1 MVFPFKHVYWHPDAH
16 QNSCWSWMFI
26 LNYDLKSIDP
36 SPSRH
41 SSCPLSPHVGWLS
54 MAMAMSQNPDTLAR
68 TKLFLLRHVH
78 ALKYD
83 VSICFIGLDPSQNP
97 ILSVKSCVANYI
109 PNCVDYKSPCLAGDH
124 PILTIPCHFQVPA
137 LRVPLEP
144 SQFARRTCPST
155 QTNFYTKKIYTNQL
169 LHKHSFTSSTFCRNQ
184 PLLKPAFTQTRFST
198 NHLLHQPALT
208 QTSFYSHQLLHKPT
222 FRPTSF
228 CTNHVLHQP
237 TFTNEFLRK
246 SAFTNPLAQTASY
259 TNQLYTTPALGL

>member
-1 MVFPFKHVYWHPDAH
+1 MIFPFKHLYRHPDAH

-41 SSCPLSPHVGWLS
+41 SSCPLSPPFGWLS
-54 MAMAMSQNPDTLAR
+54 MAMSQNPDTLAR

-155 QTNFYTKKIYTNQL
+155 QTNSYTKQLLHKPAFTQTLFYIKHFLQKPTFTQTCFYTNSLFHKPPFAPTSSYTNELLLAPASAQTNFSTNQL
-169 LHKHSFTSSTFCRNQ
+169 LHKPRFTPTNFYKRV
-184 PLLKPAFTQTRFST
+184 FT
-198 NHLLHQPALT
+198 
-208 QTSFYSHQLLHKPT
+208 
-222 FRPTSF
+222 
-228 CTNHVLHQP
+228 
-237 TFTNEFLRK
+237 
-246 SAFTNPLAQTASY
+246 
-259 TNQLYTTPALGL
+259 